1 MKTAYTSLLFLA
13 IGILAFLLL
22 KQCNSSSAAEEE
34 LARLQRNALAMSDTL
49 KIIKS
54 ENGRMV
60 VEKSSLELKVSELN
74 SDQKALI
81 KRLEFSNAKQPEM
94 IIQTEVVYR
103 DTGIKATSTVAKTTD
118 STGNFKL
125 SYTPTLPGKN
135 KFAIS
140 GDVPYLLRKLRDS
153 GSLSKYAVF
162 PNGDAKLTVEQTI
175 DVVAGLYTDPETK
188 LLKIRLSTDFPG
200 ISFANVN
207 GIKIVDNA
215 ESRRALRDSRKNFG
229 IGFNLGYGLGF
240 TPSGYNLGPYLG
252 IGIHY
257 SPKILQF

>member
-1 MKTAYTSLLFLA
+1 MKTAYTSVLFLA
-13 IGILAFLLL
+13 VAIMSFLLL
-22 KQCNSSSAAEEE
+22 KQCQSSSAAEEE
-34 LARLQRNALAMSDTL
+34 LARLKRNALAMSDTL

-74 SDQKALI
+74 SEQKALI
-81 KRLEFSNAKQPEM
+81 KRLEFANAKQPEM

-103 DTGIKATSTVAKTTD
+103 DTGIKAKSQIAKTTD

-125 SYTPTLPGKN
+125 SYNPTLPGKN
-135 KFAIS
+135 KFSIT
-140 GDVPYLLRKLRDS
+140 GDVPYLLSRLNDS
-153 GSLSKYAVF
+153 GSIIKYHVLS
-162 PNGDAKLTVEQTI
+162 NGDAKLTVEQTI
-175 DVVAGLYTDPETK
+175 DIVAGLYTDPETK

-200 ISFANVN
+200 ITFANVN

-215 ESRRALRDSRKNFG
+215 ESRRALKDARKNFG

-240 TPSGYNLGPYLG
+240 TPSGYNVGPYLG
-252 IGIHY
+252 IGLHY